1 MCDYKGQFDNMR
13 TFHES
18 WGAEEY
24 GRIVSSLTKAKFTRM
39 DEPLQAYD
47 NMDNPLPSVS
57 SSALTP
63 LKFICLSSELILLI
77 SAEG

>member
-18 WGAEEY
+18 WSAEEY
-24 GRIVSSLTKAKFTRM
+24 GRIVMSLTKAKFANM

-47 NMDNPLPSVS
+47 AMENPLPSVNS
-57 SSALTP
+57 IVLVS
-63 LKFICLSSELILLI
+63 FEFV
-77 SAEG
+77 